1 MRTLRLLLWLRWKL
15 FLRSSSRG
23 GMIAGLVMNVVL
35 LMAFAPVW
43 LLGAFAAYV
52 GVGRYGADVI
62 PVAFGVAQLMWVSL
76 GILSG
81 ALGRTFDLGSL
92 LRYPVRPRLVFGI
105 NVVASMLAP
114 APLMALPTLFAV
126 TLATAHRAG
135 PFAAL
140 AVATGA
146 VLLMLVTASLLQV
159 LLALLDEA
167 LRHERVRY
175 VATALMTLMFV
186 GVQFLVRVSMRELSQ
201 NVAMRLLHHEI
212 TPEQA
217 LALAAR
223 VFAGVPTVSAPA
235 ALATGAFTGAWGT
248 LVLGLAGSLALL
260 VLGVWPGAAL
270 MRRTVRGGESAGG
283 GRVKA
288 DRRESRG
295 SFALGAPFLGPG
307 VALLVA
313 RELRMTLRH
322 PQRLMSVVMAP
333 LVGIVFLVTSAGNA
347 KIGAGAALALLASS
361 VGTSSLLL
369 FGYDGAGVRSFF
381 LLPCAPRDVLLAKH
395 LELLARFAVQVVLAF
410 VALVI
415 VTHHGWTT
423 FDVAVL
429 LDAIAIV
436 FLTLAAGSAVAIRH
450 PSPARQR
457 GLAMRGSSGWPSM
470 AVSIG
475 MFVAGGVLVGI
486 QLLARRVLPVAA
498 HDPFALAVGAGAV
511 ALGVAVWWRSLDLNA
526 RLLVACREKIVDV
539 IGRIAHD
546 AT

>member
-1 MRTLRLLLWLRWKL
+1 M
-15 FLRSSSRG
+15 
-23 GMIAGLVMNVVL
+23 
-35 LMAFAPVW
+35 
-43 LLGAFAAYV
+43 
-52 GVGRYGADVI
+52 
-62 PVAFGVAQLMWVSL
+62 
-76 GILSG
+76 
-81 ALGRTFDLGSL
+81 
-92 LRYPVRPRLVFGI
+92 
-105 NVVASMLAP
+105 
-114 APLMALPTLFAV
+114 
-126 TLATAHRAG
+126 
-135 PFAAL
+135 
-140 AVATGA
+140 
-146 VLLMLVTASLLQV
+146 
-159 LLALLDEA
+159 
-167 LRHERVRY
+167 
-175 VATALMTLMFV
+175 
-186 GVQFLVRVSMRELSQ
+186 
-201 NVAMRLLHHEI
+201 
-212 TPEQA
+212 
-217 LALAAR
+217 
-223 VFAGVPTVSAPA
+223 
-235 ALATGAFTGAWGT
+235 
-248 LVLGLAGSLALL
+248 GLAGSLALL

-283 GRVKA
+283 GRAKV
-288 DRRESRG
+288 DRREPRG
-295 SFALGAPFLGPG
+295 SFALGAPLLGPG
-307 VALLVA
+307 VGLLAA

-361 VGTSSLLL
+361 VGTSCLLL

-410 VALVI
+410 VALVL

-486 QLLARRVLPVAA
+486 QLLARRVLPAAA
-498 HDPFALAVGAGAV
+498 HDPFALAVAAGAV
-511 ALGVAVWWRSLDLNA
+511 ALGAAVWWRSLELNA
-526 RLLVACREKIVDV
+526 RLMVECREKIVDV